1 MTANFDQ
8 ILALLARHGVR
19 FILIGGGAAI
29 THGSARATQDVD
41 VVYARDDE
49 NIRALAECLQDVSPR
64 LRGAPEGL
72 PFFWDEATI
81 RNGLNFTLSTD
92 IGDLDLLGEAAGD
105 GSYKSLLPDS
115 DELEVFGARCRCV
128 TLSRLIRL
136 KQAAGRPK
144 DLEAIAELQAL
155 AEEAE
160 EGRG

>member
-8 ILALLARHGVR
+8 ILPLLATHGVR

-29 THGSARATQDVD
+29 AHGSARATQDVD
-41 VVYARDDE
+41 VVYARDE
-49 NIRALAECLQDVSPR
+49 ANIRALAECLQPVAPR

-81 RNGLNFTLSTD
+81 RNGLNFTLTTD
-92 IGDLDLLGEAAGD
+92 VGDLDLLGEVAGS
-105 GSYKSLLPDS
+105 GTYESLLPDS
-115 DELEVFGARCRCV
+115 TEIEIFGTRCRCV

-136 KQAAGRPK
+136 KQAAGRPR

-155 AEEAE
+155 AEESE
-160 EGRG
+160 EGRA